1 MRAPALSVLLL
12 ALSAAPAAAQSLV
25 AIVDPFLGT
34 DDSNSPSPVPGGA
47 GGSTFPGA
55 TAPFGMIQW
64 SPDTPTGS
72 PSGFRY
78 KDRAIEGFSLTH
90 FNGAGCP
97 NNEDLPIMPAM
108 APPAASPATS
118 WTPYVA
124 RYDHARE
131 AASPGFYAVTLERGP
146 RV

>member
-1 MRAPALSVLLL
+1 MRAPALSISLLTL
-12 ALSAAPAAAQSLV
+12 VAAPALAGPLV
-25 AIVDPFLGT
+25 ATVDPFIGT

-78 KDRAIEGFSLTH
+78 KDRTIEGFSLTH

-97 NNEDLPIMPAM
+97 NNEDLPIMPAL
-108 APPAASPATS
+108 APPAASPGAG
-118 WTPYVA
+118 WAPFVA
-124 RYDHARE
+124 GYDHASE
-131 AASPGFYAVTLERGP
+131 AAS
-146 RV
+146 

>member
-1 MRAPALSVLLL
+1 MRAMRLLALLSLLL
-12 ALSAAPAAAQSLV
+12 ASRASAQRLV
-25 AIVDPFLGT
+25 SSVDPFIGT
-34 DDSNSPSPVPGGA
+34 DDSNSPFPIPGGA

-78 KDRAIEGFSLTH
+78 KDRTIEGFSLTH

-97 NNEDLPIMPAM
+97 NNEDLPIM
-108 APPAASPATS
+108 
-118 WTPYVA
+118 
-124 RYDHARE
+124 
-131 AASPGFYAVTLERGP
+131 
-146 RV
+146 

>member
-1 MRAPALSVLLL
+1 MRAQALSVSLVALLV
-12 ALSAAPAAAQSLV
+12 AGPASAQSLV
-25 AIVDPFLGT
+25 SLVDPFIGS
-34 DDSNSPSPVPGGA
+34 DDSNSPSPVPGAA

-97 NNEDLPIMPAM
+97 NNEDLPIMPALS
-108 APPAASPATS
+108 APAASPGAS
-118 WTPYVA
+118 WAPYVA
-124 RYDHARE
+124 RYDHATE
-131 AASPGFYAVTLERGP
+131 
-146 RV
+146 